1 MRFSQDIVIITRKM
15 DVYVLID
22 CLTYSAKHCIHSQD
36 KNIFN
41 NMYIFYMVLEK
52 WENQENMF
60 WRSKENQGELGRDR
74 RYSYWDEWCTQ
85 IVFNVHDMW

>member
-15 DVYVLID
+15 VVYVLID
-22 CLTYSAKHCIHSQD
+22 CLTYSAKHCMYSQD

-52 WENQENMF
+52 WETKKTCFDCQ
-60 WRSKENQGELGRDR
+60 RKIKESWVGTDDIAIGTNDAHR
-74 RYSYWDEWCTQ
+74 
-85 IVFNVHDMW
+85 